1 MTMWLQSHLA
11 KRTQAIN
18 TSSLQSQHTML
29 VFPRSRCNKAV
40 TEQFTPLYAMVIN
53 SNTAQS
59 DLYFV
64 ANGAVTVAGDILIT
78 VPVYPPPRVNCFA
91 PVSAC
96 CGVQTCIFWDRITL
110 GLFEHFTSPCPEL
123 LEVSDELDDDL
134 QDLVSRKGRFRVALW
149 AAGVVLVC
157 TTTRV
162 WVLL

>member
-78 VPVYPPPRVNCFA
+78 VPVYPPPPCKLLCTSVSLLRSTNLYFLGPNNSRIVWAFHVSVPWAPRGKWWARRWFA
-91 PVSAC
+91 GSCIKKGEVPCGPLGSWC
-96 CGVQTCIFWDRITL
+96 C
-110 GLFEHFTSPCPEL
+110 TS
-123 LEVSDELDDDL
+123 VYYY
-134 QDLVSRKGRFRVALW
+134 
-149 AAGVVLVC
+149 
-157 TTTRV
+157 
-162 WVLL
+162 